1 MSTTLREN
9 TKLPPVGDAP
19 AIKGGQAPQA
29 DCAHCDLLRDLD
41 PIMREIIVLRQK
53 GQVRLASL
61 TPRQLEVMHMV
72 VAGHPSKNIAM
83 DLHLSQRTVEN
94 HRAQIMHRTGCKSVP
109 ELSRMA
115 FCASWY
121 IETDPSA
128 EG

>member
-1 MSTTLREN
+1 MGTMLREN
-9 TKLPPVGDAP
+9 TTLLPAADTP
-19 AIKGGQAPQA
+19 AIKGGPVPQSN
-29 DCAHCDLLRDLD
+29 CAHCALLRDLD

-121 IETDPSA
+121 LEA
-128 EG
+128 EPPA